1 MNAAQLEQLKSDLL
15 NGDILKHRRLLA
27 AVGVFLIA
35 FCAITVAG
43 GYFLVTHAM
52 DDNQVSSRSVNT
64 PSQVSL
70 LFEGYR
76 PYQLINNIVFLN
88 RVKLAPIPDRSSV
101 YYAGEEPQ
109 KLLVV
114 FHGSNAPAE
123 YSVANVMGTLRPV
136 NAELFKKWKLGKDE
150 QKTIKEQGV
159 YLDAESVKVQKS
171 PNALARK

>member
-1 MNAAQLEQLKSDLL
+1 MDVARLEQLKSDLL

-27 AVGVFLIA
+27 AAGLFLIA

-70 LFEGYR
+70 LFEGSH

-101 YYAGEEPQ
+101 YYAGDEPQ

-114 FHGSNAPAE
+114 FHGSSAPSE
-123 YSVANVMGTLRPV
+123 DSVANVMGTLRPV
-136 NAELFKKWKLGKDE
+136 NAEVLKKWKLNKDE
-150 QKTIKEQGV
+150 QKAIKAQGI

-171 PNALARK
+171 PEALARK